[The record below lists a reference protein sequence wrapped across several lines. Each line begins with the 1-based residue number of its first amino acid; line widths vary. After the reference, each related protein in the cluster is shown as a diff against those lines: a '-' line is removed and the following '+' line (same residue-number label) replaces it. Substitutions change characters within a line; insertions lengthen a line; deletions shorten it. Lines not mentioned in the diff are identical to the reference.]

1 MTHSFFVADLSTRF
15 HISKYPTLKLMMN
28 GKALKREYRGQR
40 SVESITS
47 HVKGLLKDPVHPIS
61 TYPEY
66 QNIEEKKG
74 AIIGY
79 FHSQPATT
87 PGNFH
92 SNVSLE
98 CCFISYQH
106 FSFIRVQYLPKSG
119 P

>member
-1 MTHSFFVADLSTRF
+1 
-15 HISKYPTLKLMMN
+15 MMN

-47 HVKGLLKDPVHPIS
+47 HVKGLLKDPVLPIS

-92 SNVSLE
+92 
-98 CCFISYQH
+98 
-106 FSFIRVQYLPKSG
+106 
-119 P
+119 